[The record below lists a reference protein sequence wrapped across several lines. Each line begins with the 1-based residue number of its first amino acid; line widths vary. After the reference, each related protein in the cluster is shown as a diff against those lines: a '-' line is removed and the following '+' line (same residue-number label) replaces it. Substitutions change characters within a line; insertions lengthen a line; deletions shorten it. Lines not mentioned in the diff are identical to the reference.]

1 MFAILLC
8 HMTTWSLFNSFNEV
22 AGKFMTFGSIFVC
35 VSFVAF
41 VNLRWDRLSF
51 IESTL
56 CEHRCVIGAG
66 LQMGG
71 GGGPSFYLKKPVL
84 SFTSVGGSSNS
95 TLQFYN
101 Y

>member
-8 HMTTWSLFNSFNEV
+8 HMTTCSLFNSFNEV

-51 IESTL
+51 VESILLHGSEFGRRDIEL
-56 CEHRCVIGAG
+56 CRSLVELRLC
-66 LQMGG
+66 
-71 GGGPSFYLKKPVL
+71 
-84 SFTSVGGSSNS
+84 
-95 TLQFYN
+95 
-101 Y
+101 